1 MGIIS
6 VEHMERLYWLGRY
19 TERTY
24 TTTRIFEHS
33 YDKMIDF
40 QPETYHRF
48 CDRLDIPDIYP
59 DKETFIEQYCF
70 DEKDQNSIYS
80 NLMRAYDNAVVMR
93 EQIGSEPLSYLQ
105 LAMYDM
111 NRARTSEAPIMDL
124 MRVELQGK
132 RRICIVTG
140 IHGDELEGQYVC
152 YELARRIESELQSF
166 DGIVDIYPALNPFG
180 IDSVT
185 RGIPAFDLDMNRIFP
200 GNVDGDMNEY
210 VAAKI
215 IEDLKGADLCI
226 DIHASNIYLTEIP
239 QIRINKLHK
248 DRLLPYAKKSNVDF
262 VWIHENNTVLAS
274 ALAYSLNEQN
284 VPTLV
289 VEMGVGMRITK
300 EYGEQLVTGI
310 FQLMREL
317 GIWKG
322 EVSPVRTPVVSEE
335 PEDVCFLNAPVS
347 GVFLKKCMHGSHVE
361 QGDVIGSIIDPLKG
375 VVLEQVVAPEKGWL
389 FTIREYPMVGEGA
402 LLGRILKEE

>member
-124 MRVELQGK
+124 MRVELQEK
-132 RRICIVTG
+132 RRICVVTG

-152 YELARRIESELQSF
+152 CLLYTFSE
-166 DGIVDIYPALNPFG
+166 P
-180 IDSVT
+180 T
-185 RGIPAFDLDMNRIFP
+185 R
-200 GNVDGDMNEY
+200 
-210 VAAKI
+210 
-215 IEDLKGADLCI
+215 
-226 DIHASNIYLTEIP
+226 
-239 QIRINKLHK
+239 
-248 DRLLPYAKKSNVDF
+248 PY
-262 VWIHENNTVLAS
+262 
-274 ALAYSLNEQN
+274 
-284 VPTLV
+284 
-289 VEMGVGMRITK
+289 
-300 EYGEQLVTGI
+300 
-310 FQLMREL
+310 
-317 GIWKG
+317 
-322 EVSPVRTPVVSEE
+322 
-335 PEDVCFLNAPVS
+335 
-347 GVFLKKCMHGSHVE
+347 
-361 QGDVIGSIIDPLKG
+361 
-375 VVLEQVVAPEKGWL
+375 
-389 FTIREYPMVGEGA
+389 
-402 LLGRILKEE
+402 